1 MLAALWLVPVIAVL
15 PFKDVSGGAADSVGE
30 AIREVLTADLAEVAG
45 VSALSR
51 AAVDRA
57 LTAQKLVGASREL
70 DGKQVLGF
78 AKAVGATLVIV
89 GAYRFSDDNVKV
101 WARFYEKG
109 KLKGT
114 ATGGGPPRD
123 FLLAMNTVAAEALR
137 ATDVDRKTVAAVAY
151 RLRPRLRSKKAVAL
165 YGAALLERSDE
176 RRRDLLHLSLDE
188 DPTFPYAFH
197 ALEELE
203 ARLPQRDAVA
213 SSEQE
218 QNGKD
223 ALDRLRRRIQEEKD
237 PAKLTEQYLTRF
249 SELQKQRR
257 YRLLIAEASAVLKS
271 PPPSVPELSEQ
282 LPESAQY
289 LIVAA
294 YDQLNDDDAV
304 LREGQRFLAKYSL
317 SDGFP
322 VVRQLVDQALE
333 RKQKRDAGVQKAA
346 DALAKLP
353 AAARADACR
362 VAEVYDA
369 NDQLKDA
376 RQSYEQC
383 LKAAGS
389 HDSYLVHLLWVDYHL
404 GDFQAAIV
412 LVEQL
417 RKLAPARY
425 KQVMHLVDE
434 IPVD

>member
-1 MLAALWLVPVIAVL
+1 MLAALLLAPVIAVL
-15 PFKDVSGGAADSVGE
+15 PFKDVAGEGPDTVGE
-30 AIREVLTADLAEVAG
+30 AIRTVLSADLGEVAG
-45 VSALSR
+45 VSVLPR
-51 AAVDRA
+51 AAIDRA
-57 LTAQKLVGASREL
+57 LTTRKVSGKTEL
-70 DGKQVLGF
+70 DAKQSLAF
-78 AKAVGATLVIV
+78 AKAAGATLVIV
-89 GAYRFSDDNVKV
+89 GAYRFTDDNVKI
-101 WARFYEKG
+101 WARFFEKG

-114 ATGGGPPRD
+114 ATGGGPPSD

-151 RLRPRLRSKKAVAL
+151 RVRPRLRSKKAVAL
-165 YGAALLERSDE
+165 YGAALLEKSDD

-203 ARLPQRDAVA
+203 SRLPQRDAAA

-223 ALDRLRRRIQEEKD
+223 ALDRLKRRIQEEHD
-237 PAKLTEQYLTRF
+237 PAKITEQYLTRF
-249 SELQKQRR
+249 AELQKQRR
-257 YRLLIAEASAVLKS
+257 YRLLIAEAGAVLKN

-289 LIVAA
+289 LVVAA
-294 YDQLNDDDAV
+294 YDQLNDDDGV
-304 LREGQRFLAKYSL
+304 LREGQRFLARYSL

-333 RKQKRDAGVQKAA
+333 RKKKREEGVKKAA

-353 AAARADACR
+353 AEARADSCR
-362 VAEVYDA
+362 VAEIYDE

-376 RQSYEQC
+376 RLAYEQC
-383 LKAAGS
+383 VKAPGAHES
-389 HDSYLVHLLWVDYHL
+389 QLVHLLWVDYHL

-412 LVEQL
+412 IVEQL
-417 RKLAPARY
+417 RKVAPARY